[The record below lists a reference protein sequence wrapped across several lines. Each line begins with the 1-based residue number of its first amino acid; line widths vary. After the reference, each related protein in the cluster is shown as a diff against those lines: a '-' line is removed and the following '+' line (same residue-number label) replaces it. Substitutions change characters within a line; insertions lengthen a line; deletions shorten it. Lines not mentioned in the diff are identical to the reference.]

1 VKFDLRRWSKYRK
14 WKNVFGWL

>member
-1 VKFDLRRWSKYRK
+1 VKFELRRWSKYRK